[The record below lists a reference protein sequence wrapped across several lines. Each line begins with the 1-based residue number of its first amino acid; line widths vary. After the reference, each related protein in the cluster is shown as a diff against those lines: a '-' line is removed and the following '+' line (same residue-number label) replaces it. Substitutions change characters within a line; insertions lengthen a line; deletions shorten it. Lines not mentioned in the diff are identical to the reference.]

1 MIPPIHPVTHL
12 NQSHPMMHLFRSL
25 AMLLADLP
33 LHFALLFLFCIAR
46 AHAQGIPVIDVSAIA
61 QAIEQ
66 VRIATA
72 QLEQAKTELE
82 RLGDPRVIKTEA
94 ANALLQSLS
103 QVGAGRTLLEI
114 QVESTPVGGTLF
126 DANGL
131 YRPPTDILHTAGG
144 AIIARPVQEYQ
155 KFDAV
160 DGAIRTHENV
170 MYDTEDRRK
179 SLRAQIQEALRQLQ
193 KAPTMAEVAKL
204 QGLLTALHAELATV
218 DRERDTALSRVLVQ
232 QVYNQTDGARQ
243 QQARREETAASIPQ
257 ATEKL
262 GEALKVDTTPIRIPN
277 PRLK

>member
-1 MIPPIHPVTHL
+1 MKPTPRNPVL
-12 NQSHPMMHLFRSL
+12 VAL
-25 AMLLADLP
+25 ALATFGILP
-33 LHFALLFLFCIAR
+33 VHSA
-46 AHAQGIPVIDVSAIA
+46 GIPVIDVSAIA

-131 YRPPTDILHTAGG
+131 YRPPTDILQTAGG
-144 AIIARPVQEYQ
+144 AIIARPTQEYR
-155 KFDAV
+155 KYDAIEQSV
-160 DGAIRTHENV
+160 ITHENV
-170 MYDTEDRRK
+170 MYDTEERRK

-243 QQARREETAASIPQ
+243 QQARREETEASIQQ
-257 ATEKL
+257 ATKKL
-262 GEALKVDTTPIRIPN
+262 GEGFKVDTTPIRIPS